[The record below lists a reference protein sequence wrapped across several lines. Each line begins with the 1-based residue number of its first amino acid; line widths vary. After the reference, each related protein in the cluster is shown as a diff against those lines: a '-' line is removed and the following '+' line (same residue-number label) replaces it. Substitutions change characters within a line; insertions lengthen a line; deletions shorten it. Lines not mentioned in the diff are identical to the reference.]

1 MQTGKVLG
9 VVQAPAFAPRK
20 RFQPAPAEQP
30 VVLPVAVAEQAPAG
44 QPVLVTA

>member
-9 VVQAPAFAPRK
+9 VIQAPAFAPRR

-30 VVLPVAVAEQAPAG
+30 VVLPLAEQAPAE
-44 QPVLVTA
+44 QPVLVTV

>member
-9 VVQAPAFAPRK
+9 VVQVPAFSPRK

-30 VVLPVAVAEQAPAG
+30 VEAPVPVAEQAPAE